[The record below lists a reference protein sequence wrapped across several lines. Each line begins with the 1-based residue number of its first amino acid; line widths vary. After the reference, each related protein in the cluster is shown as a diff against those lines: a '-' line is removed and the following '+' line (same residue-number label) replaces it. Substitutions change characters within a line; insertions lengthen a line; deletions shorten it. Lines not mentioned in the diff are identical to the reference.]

1 MRTIL
6 SGWCWPISRGHCNDV
21 VRSPHSMS
29 AHEFLP
35 PRFESIPP
43 ELIPVPRWLLW
54 RAEGRPG
61 EKPRKVPYCPLNPQ
75 RLASATDPLTW
86 GSFEQARSAYLRG
99 GFTGIGFV
107 LNGDGL
113 VGIDIDHCV
122 TGGRIDPAAT
132 ELLEGLNVGYTE
144 LSPSGTGLRAFG
156 AADSIAKGVN
166 GKVNGLS
173 VELYSTARY
182 LTLTGHCVNPGDITR
197 LNRFAELADFIGAT
211 RKLTT
216 AESDPTNTTS
226 TERQANLVQLIVSG
240 DVFHDSLR
248 DLAASLIANGMH
260 PGAAVSHLRAL
271 MEASQAPHDAR
282 WLARVAEIPRLV
294 SSATA
299 KFAGAANSDDF
310 WRDFAR
316 TRAAGGIP
324 RGQLLQP
331 FDARMYD
338 PTQGGE
344 LSATEDSG
352 QELAEAA
359 SNPSPF
365 SLVPFAHLGTAA
377 GRPPVFVWE
386 GLVPSGHV
394 TLLGAHG
401 GTGKSMV
408 ALMLAVAVALGHP
421 LFGIPTRAGKVAFF
435 SGEDGGAML
444 QYRLRQICMCMGVAV
459 ESLDGRL
466 FLLDATDGDPA
477 LFTEV
482 TTAGRK
488 EGVTTQTYSQ
498 VRQFCDAEAV
508 NFLVVDNASDT
519 FDASEIDRAR
529 VRGFIRSLA
538 RIARERDAGV
548 LLLAHVDKGTSRGE
562 RAGTEGYSGST
573 AWNNSPRSRL
583 FMSRDKDGA
592 LQIEHQKHNLGPRH
606 QPLHLSWPEGGIP
619 QLDGPIG
626 PAVQTAPGGHDKT
639 LVSLIAEYTGRGEYV
654 ATAITSRT
662 NGAKLLGREPGFRK
676 MRAGEVF
683 DLLRNAERAG
693 YLERITYKGSDRH
706 ERERWEV
713 TEAGRTFAGLPASR
727 AVTAA
732 TSEVTAPNAAPAKPA
747 APAATSPP
755 RGVGGNARA
764 ADAPATAA
772 NLFGVEQLAAR

>member
-1 MRTIL
+1 M
-6 SGWCWPISRGHCNDV
+6 SG
-21 VRSPHSMS
+21 
-29 AHEFLP
+29 HEFLA

-113 VGIDIDHCV
+113 AGIDIDRCV
-122 TGGRIDPAAT
+122 IGGRIDPAAT
-132 ELLEGLNVGYTE
+132 ELLRSLNVGYTE

-156 AADSIAKGVN
+156 AAESIAKGVN

-173 VELYSTARY
+173 VELYSAGRY
-182 LTLTGHCVNPGDITR
+182 LTLTGHCITPGGITR
-197 LNRFAELADFIGAT
+197 LNRFGELADFIDAT
-211 RKLTT
+211 RKVT
-216 AESDPTNTTS
+216 AAGSDPTNTTS
-226 TERQANLVQLIVSG
+226 PVRQAHLVQAILSG
-240 DVFHDSLR
+240 EVFHDSLR
-248 DLAASLIANGMH
+248 DLAASLIATGMH
-260 PGAAVSHLRAL
+260 PGAAVSLLRAL
-271 MEASQAPHDAR
+271 MEASTAPHDERWSAR
-282 WLARVAEIPRLV
+282 LAEIPRLV
-294 SSATA
+294 SSAAA
-299 KFAGAANSDDF
+299 KFGGGAANSDHF

-316 TRAAGGIP
+316 TREAAGIP
-324 RGQLLQP
+324 RRQLLEP

-338 PTQGGE
+338 PTLSEE
-344 LSATEDSG
+344 LAAAVDAG
-352 QELAEAA
+352 QLLAEAEPQL
-359 SNPSPF
+359 SSF

-377 GRPPVFVWE
+377 AMPPEFVWE

-408 ALMLAVAVALGHP
+408 ALMLAVAVALGIP
-421 LFGIPTRAGKVAFF
+421 LFGIPTRAGNVAFF
-435 SGEDGGAML
+435 SGEDGGALL
-444 QYRLRQICMCMGVAV
+444 QYRLRHICHCMGVPV

-466 FLLDATDGDPA
+466 FLLDATNGDPS

-488 EGVTTQTYSQ
+488 EGTTTQTYSD
-498 VRQFCDAEAV
+498 VRQFCDANAID
-508 NFLVVDNASDT
+508 FLVVDNASDT

-562 RAGTEGYSGST
+562 RSGSEGYSGST

-583 FMSRDKDGA
+583 FMSRDGDGA
-592 LQIEHQKHNLGPRH
+592 LLIEHQKHNLGPRH

-619 QLDGPIG
+619 KLDEPVGVS
-626 PAVQTAPGGHDKT
+626 VQSAGSLGHEKA
-639 LVSLIAEYTGRGEYV
+639 LVNLIAEYTERGEFV
-654 ATAITSRT
+654 PTALTSRT
-662 NGAKLLGREPGFRK
+662 NAGKLLGREPGFRK
-676 MRAGEVF
+676 MKPGEVF
-683 DLLRNAERAG
+683 DLLRTAERAG

-706 ERERWEV
+706 PRERWGV
-713 TEAGRTFAGLPASR
+713 TPAGRHFAGLPVLP

-732 TSEVTAPNAAPAKPA
+732 TSDVTAANAPTATPA

-755 RGVGGNARA
+755 RGVGGYARA
-764 ADAPATAA
+764 GGAPPTAA
-772 NLFGVEQLAAR
+772 TLFGGEQFGASSAG